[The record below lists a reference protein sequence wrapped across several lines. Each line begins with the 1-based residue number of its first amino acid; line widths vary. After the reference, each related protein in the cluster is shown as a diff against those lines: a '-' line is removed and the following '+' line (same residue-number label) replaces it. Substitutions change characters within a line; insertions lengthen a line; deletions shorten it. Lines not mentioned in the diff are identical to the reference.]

1 MRRDGN
7 RLAPIDTMRLQRRI
21 EAFSIPEPNSGC
33 WIWIGCQSK
42 GYGYLRQGGKM
53 KIASR
58 MSYAAFRCDPGD
70 AQVLHRCDFP
80 PCVNPDHLF
89 LGTIQNNMDDRELKG
104 RTWKKLSNDD
114 VAAIRSSTEK
124 GIDLAIKYGV
134 SGALISIVR
143 NYKFRT

>member
-1 MRRDGN
+1 MLDLGWLSKQGIRLSSAGRRN
-7 RLAPIDTMRLQRRI
+7 
-21 EAFSIPEPNSGC
+21 EA
-33 WIWIGCQSK
+33 
-42 GYGYLRQGGKM
+42 
-53 KIASR
+53 
-58 MSYAAFRCDPGD
+58 GD

-80 PCVNPDHLF
+80 PYVNPDHLF
-89 LGTIQNNMDDRELKG
+89 LGTLQNNMDDRELKG

-114 VAAIRSSTEK
+114 VAAIRSSTGK